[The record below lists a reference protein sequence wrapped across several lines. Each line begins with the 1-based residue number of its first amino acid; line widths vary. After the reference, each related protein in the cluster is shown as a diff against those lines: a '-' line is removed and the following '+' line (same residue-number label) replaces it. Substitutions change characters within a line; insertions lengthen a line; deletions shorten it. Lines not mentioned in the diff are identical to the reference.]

1 MAIYTFRIVG
11 VHYAV
16 NPDSTSREEE
26 TELMHQRTAQRL
38 RELDEVRP
46 SVVLIPEP
54 TNPVEARAVFLLDC
68 LHHV

>member
-26 TELMHQRTAQRL
+26 TELMHQRTAQHCCPK
-38 RELDEVRP
+38 ELLTVKFMLE
-46 SVVLIPEP
+46 
-54 TNPVEARAVFLLDC
+54 
-68 LHHV
+68 